1 MVEKAGYRYVV
12 ELASWDGVG
21 MHGSNG
27 SQDSPGD
34 QSWGRPHGQS
44 ALQFLS
50 LHIQAASPIISARGE
65 AIACQA

>member
-21 MHGSNG
+21 MHGSSG

-34 QSWGRPHGQS
+34 QS
-44 ALQFLS
+44 
-50 LHIQAASPIISARGE
+50 
-65 AIACQA
+65 